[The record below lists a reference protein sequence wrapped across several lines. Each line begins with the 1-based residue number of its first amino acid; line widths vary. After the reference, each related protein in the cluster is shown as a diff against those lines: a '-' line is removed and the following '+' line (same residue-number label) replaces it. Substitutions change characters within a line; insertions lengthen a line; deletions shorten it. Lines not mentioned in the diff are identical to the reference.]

1 VLEPVTLDQLR
12 ILIAIAEGGSFSAAA
27 RRLRRAQSAISH
39 AVVALETALGV
50 GLFDRQGRLPQ
61 LTEAGRSLLADAR
74 AVVLRA
80 DEMRARAQSM
90 TEGIESELSL
100 AVDPMF
106 PRDLLIESVRALQIK
121 FPLLP
126 LTVQTETLGTVEA
139 RVRDGVARL
148 GISPSDERLPNA
160 DLERRFLSEFTLVSV
175 VAADHPLARH
185 HGPIPLSELERHVQL
200 VLSERDW
207 LVARAQGRPVT
218 SVMRGVISPHVWRFA
233 DLATRYDFL
242 RAGFGFCNM
251 PLHMVGRDIEAGS
264 LKRIEFEGWGKPA
277 YNVPLYLILK
287 RGREPG
293 PAACWLIRDMEQRFK
308 AAQVGPAPAEPGQA
322 AAQQIAE

>member
-1 VLEPVTLDQLR
+1 MLEPVTLDQLR
-12 ILIAIAEGGSFSAAA
+12 VLIAIAETGSFSAAA
-27 RRLRRAQSAISH
+27 RRLRRAQSAVSH

-50 GLFDRQGRLPQ
+50 GLFDRKGRLPQ

-74 AVVLRA
+74 AVVGRA

-90 TEGIESELSL
+90 AEDIEPELSL
-100 AVDPMF
+100 VVDVMF
-106 PRDLLIESVRALQIK
+106 PRHLLIESVRALQGA

-139 RVRDGVARL
+139 RVREGVARL
-148 GISPSDERLPNA
+148 GISPSDERVPDT
-160 DLERRFLSEFTLVSV
+160 DLERRFLTEVTFVSV
-175 VAADHPLARH
+175 VAAEHSLAQLQ
-185 HGPIPLSELERHVQL
+185 GPIPLRELERHVQL

-207 LVARAQGRPVT
+207 LLARAQGQPV
-218 SVMRGVISPHVWRFA
+218 SSAMRGVVSPHVWRFA

-251 PLHMVGRDIEAGS
+251 PLHMVGKDIEAGR
-264 LKRIEFEGWGKPA
+264 LKRIEVQGWGPPPHK
-277 YNVPLYLILK
+277 VPLYLILK

-293 PAACWLIRDMEQRFK
+293 RAACWLIRDMEARFK
-308 AAQVGPAPAEPGQA
+308 AAAAESASPSASRQR
-322 AAQQIAE
+322 AQP